1 MKHLIRHG
9 VGIWRNK
16 FMSKHY
22 FFIGIGGIGMGAIAS
37 LLLDKGARVSGS
49 DLRDGRMVQQL
60 RDKGAKIS
68 IGHDAG
74 NVCDVDVVIYS
85 SAIKE
90 DNPEYAFAKQ
100 NNFTLY
106 QRAQMLAELME
117 DQFSITVAGAHG
129 KTTTT
134 SMVAHLLTEAKVHP
148 TCVVGGM
155 LTGMNQNAQL
165 GGGRYFIAE
174 VDESD
179 GSFLHFK
186 PKLSLITN
194 IDLEHLDHYNGWEDI
209 ENIYTEFIGNT
220 QVNGQLLICG
230 DDKRL
235 KRLVDE
241 SQKIYQTYGLGEGN
255 DLRAENIR
263 QNGLSMTF
271 NCIYR
276 ADDLGEL
283 TINVPGEH
291 NVLNALACILCG
303 LTLYIDFNMI
313 VPALSIYGGV
323 DRRFQK
329 KADVNDILVI
339 DDYAHHPTEV
349 KKTLQAARGLGA
361 NKRVVAVF
369 QPHRYSRLA
378 YLEDDFCTA
387 LTNCDHLFITDIYA
401 ASEKPMAE
409 VSVEKFI
416 KKLNACGITSV
427 EYKAMQDLVS
437 ALEGFVQPN
446 DVVMI
451 LGAGDI
457 TRISDE
463 LSEVLVTKYKK

>member
-194 IDLEHLDHYNGWEDI
+194 IDLEHLDHYKGWEDI

-339 DDYAHHPTEV
+339 DDYAHHPT
-349 KKTLQAARGLGA
+349 
-361 NKRVVAVF
+361 
-369 QPHRYSRLA
+369 
-378 YLEDDFCTA
+378 
-387 LTNCDHLFITDIYA
+387 
-401 ASEKPMAE
+401 
-409 VSVEKFI
+409 
-416 KKLNACGITSV
+416 
-427 EYKAMQDLVS
+427 
-437 ALEGFVQPN
+437 
-446 DVVMI
+446 
-451 LGAGDI
+451 
-457 TRISDE
+457 
-463 LSEVLVTKYKK
+463 